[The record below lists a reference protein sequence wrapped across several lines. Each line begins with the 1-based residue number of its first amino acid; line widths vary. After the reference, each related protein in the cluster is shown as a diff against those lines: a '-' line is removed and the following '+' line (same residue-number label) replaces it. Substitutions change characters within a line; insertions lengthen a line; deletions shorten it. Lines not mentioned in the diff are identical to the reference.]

1 MPENFSLS
9 LLSPT
14 NSVPKS
20 NGLIAPQE
28 HEEPKKKPNSIFAVP
43 NAVMNNG
50 AAGAYMS

>member
-14 NSVPKS
+14 KSVS
-20 NGLIAPQE
+20 SGLIAPQE
-28 HEEPKKKPNSIFAVP
+28 NEEQKKKPQINSIFAVP